1 MLFRK
6 KNKVD
11 PNEKWYSIGIMSEKG
26 LKDEHYDALTEQIL
40 DQADNVGLI
49 SDLIKKE
56 WDKEQIEILEKKFDY
71 PVLGSPA
78 FIINEIIQEDIKRE
92 TELLEKKH
100 KWKKFFG
107 FISLAEYMEAENRAI
122 YNFNHAL
129 LYTDSMEE
137 VIGFLNEKSKETVSF
152 NLN

>member
-11 PNEKWYSIGIMSEKG
+11 PNKKWYSIGIMSEKG
-26 LKDEHYDALTEQIL
+26 LEDNEYDTLTEKIF
-40 DQADNVGLI
+40 DKVDNVGVIANLI
-49 SDLIKKE
+49 RE
-56 WDKEQIEILEKKFDY
+56 AWDKEQIEILEKKFDY
-71 PVLGSPA
+71 PTLASPV
-78 FIINEIIQEDIKRE
+78 FIVSEIIPEDIKRE
-92 TELLEKKH
+92 TKLLEKKH

-107 FISLAEYMEAENRAI
+107 FISLAEYLEAEDRAI
-122 YNFNHAL
+122 FNFNHAL